1 MVLFTMN
8 SVDQKFMAEA
18 LTEARKAAL
27 LNEVPVGAVIVKNNK
42 IIARGHNLR
51 EKTNDPTAHAE
62 IVAIR
67 KACKKLKSW
76 RLEGCTIYVTVEPCA
91 MCAGTLLWTRIDRIV
106 FGANDPKGG
115 AIGSSFELFRVKG
128 INHHPEIT
136 RGVLDMRCALL
147 ISEFFKKKREK

>member
-8 SVDQKFMAEA
+8 TDDQKFMLEA
-18 LTEARKAAL
+18 LKEANKAAL

-42 IIARGHNLR
+42 IVARGHNLR

-62 IVAIR
+62 IIAIR

-136 RGVLDMRCALL
+136 RGVLDVRCALL
-147 ISEFFKKKREK
+147 MKEFFKAKREK

>member
-1 MVLFTMN
+1 MYEK
-8 SVDQKFMAEA
+8 DKKFMWEAIKEAE
-18 LTEARKAAL
+18 KSAAL
-27 LNEVPVGAVIVKNNK
+27 DEVPVGAVIVKDNK

-51 EKTNDPTAHAE
+51 EKTHDPTSHAE

-76 RLEGCTIYVTVEPCA
+76 RLEGCTIYVTIEPCA

-115 AIGSSFELFRVKG
+115 AIGSSFELFRVKN

-136 RGVLDMRCALL
+136 RGVLDGACASL
-147 ISEFFKKKREK
+147 ISNFFKKKREK

>member
-1 MVLFTMN
+1 MN
-8 SVDQKFMAEA
+8 ADDQKFMLEA
-18 LTEARKAAL
+18 LKEANKAAL

-42 IIARGHNLR
+42 IVARGHNLR

-62 IVAIR
+62 IIAIR

-115 AIGSSFELFRVKG
+115 AVGSSFELFRVKG

-136 RGVLDMRCALL
+136 RGVLDVRCALL
-147 ISEFFKKKREK
+147 MKEFFKAKREK

>member
-1 MVLFTMN
+1 
-8 SVDQKFMAEA
+8 MAEA

>member
-1 MVLFTMN
+1 MN
-8 SVDQKFMAEA
+8 TDDQKFMLEA
-18 LTEARKAAL
+18 LKEANKAAL

-42 IIARGHNLR
+42 IVARGHNLR

-62 IVAIR
+62 IIAIR

-115 AIGSSFELFRVKG
+115 AVGSSFELFRVKG

-136 RGVLDMRCALL
+136 RGVLDVRCALL
-147 ISEFFKKKREK
+147 MKEFFKAKREK

>member
-1 MVLFTMN
+1 MDRR
-8 SVDQKFMAEA
+8 DQKFMAEA
-18 LTEARKAAL
+18 LKEAEKSAL

>member
-1 MVLFTMN
+1 MYEK
-8 SVDQKFMAEA
+8 DKKFMWEAIKEAE
-18 LTEARKAAL
+18 KSAAL
-27 LNEVPVGAVIVKNNK
+27 DEVPVGAVIVNDNK

-76 RLEGCTIYVTVEPCA
+76 RLEGCTIYVTIEPCA

-106 FGANDPKGG
+106 FGANDVKGG
-115 AIGSSFELFRVKG
+115 AIGSSFELFRVKN

-136 RGVLDMRCALL
+136 RGVLDGACAAL
-147 ISEFFKKKREK
+147 ISNFFKKKREK